1 MLDRVNT
8 STPSLDASRL
18 FQDAYSHLKPGI
30 KFVQER
36 PAESIAA
43 GVVLVSAAAAAVAL
57 RGRGLSA
64 LGTAGEEALGK
75 NLLGKSLL
83 ESRATGEKVLGGAAR
98 QVENALR
105 KPLAEPVQYRSVAQ
119 EVEAFSR
126 NLDDGLRRH
135 DALAHVMTLKNPA
148 TYGGELRGAI
158 SESVAKQMLERP
170 WKKPSFRDALSR
182 YQSERDIQYDSYGW
196 EAPPIP
202 RATLKKWFDLSK
214 RRMEEN
220 MRRWGRGLPEDSSY
234 SVYQHLEVPR
244 KWS

>member
-105 KPLAEPVQYRSVAQ
+105 KPLAEPVQYRSVAE
-119 EVEAFSR
+119 EVAAFSR
-126 NLDDGLRRH
+126 NLDPGFRTH
-135 DALAHVMTLKNPA
+135 DALAHVMTLRNPA
-148 TYGGELRGAI
+148 TNGGELRGAI
-158 SESVAKQMLERP
+158 SQSVAEQMIERP
-170 WKKPSFRDALSR
+170 WRKPSFRVAVSNYESAQR
-182 YQSERDIQYDSYGW
+182 IQANTYGW
-196 EAPPIP
+196 EAPAIP
-202 RATLKKWFDLSK
+202 EETLRKWFDLSQ
-214 RRMEEN
+214 RRMREN
-220 MRRWGRGLPEDSSY
+220 IKRWGGVPEKY
-234 SVYQHLEVPR
+234 WYQFIEHLEVPR